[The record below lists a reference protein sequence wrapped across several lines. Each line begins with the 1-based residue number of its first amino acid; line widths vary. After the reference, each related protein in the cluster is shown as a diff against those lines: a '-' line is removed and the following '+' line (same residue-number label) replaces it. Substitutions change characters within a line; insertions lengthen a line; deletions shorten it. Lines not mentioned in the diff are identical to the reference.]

1 MDPKSIK
8 SLTVNLARI
17 YDPTKDN
24 DLIDPTKK
32 ELLEQFVLSLKD
44 KSTTVEMY
52 KTAKE
57 IYKEIDSRI
66 TSKIKLHKK
75 SVNNRK
81 KSVAGNKRK

>member
-1 MDPKSIK
+1 M
-8 SLTVNLARI
+8 
-17 YDPTKDN
+17 
-24 DLIDPTKK
+24 IDQTKK

-52 KTAKE
+52 QAVKE

-75 SVNNRK
+75 SVKNRK